1 IASVMRCTSHSA
13 TSTRRVAS
21 SLVAVAALKPM
32 LRCSQSPNCVI
43 ARSRYEGLPF
53 LPTMTTYARR
63 LGLFSGTMAVVG
75 GIIGGGIFRT
85 PAVVAERVGSAGLA
99 LAAWLLGGV
108 VALIGASCYGELGQR
123 RPRAGGGYV
132 YLRETWGPLPAFL
145 YGWTLLLVIATG
157 AIAAVAV
164 TFANY
169 ALALADLPQPLTV
182 PVAVGA
188 IVLVS
193 AVNYVGVKPAAITQ
207 NIFTILKLVALAAL
221 IAAGLV
227 AVPST
232 ALYRP
237 LPPITA
243 PTGWWEVGVAMGA
256 GLVPILFTYGGWQQT
271 NFIAEEIVD
280 AERNLPRALV
290 TGVAGVVVVYVLANV
305 AYLRVLGPAG
315 LAASTAP
322 AADVMRA
329 LLGPAGGTLI
339 AAGIAVSTFGFLNL
353 VILVTPRVLQA
364 MAADGVFFPRLAE
377 LHPVHRTPAAAILV
391 QAGWAV
397 VLTVSGTFGQLVDY
411 VAFGD
416 WIFFG
421 LTAAGL
427 FIYRA
432 RERRAGLEP
441 SPPRAV
447 RGPGYAWTPGVFVVA
462 AGYVVASSVGA
473 NPRNAAIGTGLILLG
488 VPLYYYWRGQLGER
502 SV

>member
-1 IASVMRCTSHSA
+1 MADRSVS
-13 TSTRRVAS
+13 
-21 SLVAVAALKPM
+21 
-32 LRCSQSPNCVI
+32 
-43 ARSRYEGLPF
+43 
-53 LPTMTTYARR
+53 YARK

-85 PAVVAERVGSAGLA
+85 PATVAERVSSSGTV
-99 LAAWLLGGV
+99 LAAWVVGGI
-108 VALIGASCYGELGQR
+108 VALIGAFCFGELGQR

-169 ALALADLPQPLTV
+169 ALALAGLPERLTV

-193 AVNYVGVKPAAITQ
+193 GINYVGVRPAAVTQ
-207 NIFTILKLVALAAL
+207 NIFTILKLAALAAL
-221 IAAGLV
+221 IGAAFF
-227 AVPST
+227 AVTST

-237 LPPITA
+237 LPPSTA
-243 PTGWWEVGVAMGA
+243 PVGLWGVVVSVGA
-256 GLVPILFTYGGWQQT
+256 ALVPILFTYGGWQQT
-271 NFIAEEIVD
+271 NFIAEEIID

-364 MAADGVFFPRLAE
+364 MAADGVFFPGLAA
-377 LHPVHRTPAAAILV
+377 LHPRYRTPTAAIV
-391 QAGWAV
+391 AESGWAI
-397 VLTVSGTFGQLVDY
+397 VLTLTGTFAQLVDY

-421 LTAAGL
+421 LTVAGL
-427 FIYRA
+427 YRIRA
-432 RERRAGLEP
+432 RDAEAG
-441 SPPRAV
+441 
-447 RGPGYAWTPGVFVVA
+447 TD
-462 AGYVVASSVGA
+462 
-473 NPRNAAIGTGLILLG
+473 
-488 VPLYYYWRGQLGER
+488 
-502 SV
+502 

>member
-1 IASVMRCTSHSA
+1 MRCTSHSA

-99 LAAWLLGGV
+99 LGAWLLGGV
-108 VALIGASCYGELGQR
+108 VALIGAFCYGELGQR

-169 ALALADLPQPLTV
+169 ALALAGLPQRLTV

-193 AVNYVGVKPAAITQ
+193 GINYVGVRPAAVTQ
-207 NIFTILKLVALAAL
+207 NIFTILKLAALAAL
-221 IAAGLV
+221 IGAAFF
-227 AVPST
+227 AVTST

-237 LPPITA
+237 LPPSTA
-243 PTGWWEVGVAMGA
+243 PEGWWGVVVSVGAA
-256 GLVPILFTYGGWQQT
+256 LVPILFTYGGWQQT
-271 NFIAEEIVD
+271 NFIAEEIID

-290 TGVAGVVVVYVLANV
+290 TGVAGVVVVYLLVNV

-322 AADVMRA
+322 AADVMARVV
-329 LLGPAGGTLI
+329 GPRGTRLI
-339 AAGIAVSTFGFLNL
+339 SAGIAVSTFGFLNL
-353 VILVTPRVLQA
+353 VILVTPRVFQA
-364 MAADGVFFPRLAE
+364 MAADGVFLRQLAR
-377 LHPVHRTPAAAILV
+377 LHPRYRTPSGAIVFMGAWSILL
-391 QAGWAV
+391 A
-397 VLTVSGTFGQLVDY
+397 LSGTYAQLLDY
-411 VAFGD
+411 VVFGD

-421 LTAAGL
+421 LAAASL
-427 FIYRA
+427 FVYRRRDPAVGVA
-432 RERRAGLEP
+432 RNDAGYRVP
-441 SPPRAV
+441 AYPWIPV
-447 RGPGYAWTPGVFVVA
+447 VFVLA
-462 AGYVVASSVGA
+462 AAYVVASSVVS
-473 NPRNAAIGTGLILLG
+473 NPRNALIGSGLLALG
-488 VPLYYYWRGQLGER
+488 VPAYWWARRDGGKP
-502 SV
+502 SS

>member
-1 IASVMRCTSHSA
+1 MRCTSHSA

-85 PAVVAERVGSAGLA
+85 PATVAERLRSPGLV
-99 LAAWLLGGV
+99 LVAWVIGGV
-108 VALIGASCYGELGQR
+108 VALIGAFCWGELGQR

-132 YLRETWGPLPAFL
+132 YLRETFGPLSAFL
-145 YGWTLLLVIATG
+145 YGWTLVLIIATG

-164 TFANY
+164 TFADY
-169 ALALADLPQPLTV
+169 TLALVGLPQRFSVPL
-182 PVAVGA
+182 AIAA
-188 IVLVS
+188 IVLLS
-193 AVNYVGVKPAAITQ
+193 GINYVGVRPAAITQ
-207 NIFTILKLVALAAL
+207 NIFTILKLAALAAL
-221 IAAGLV
+221 IAAGLFLTLPTV
-227 AVPST
+227 QPPNRPT
-232 ALYRP
+232 A
-237 LPPITA
+237 
-243 PTGWWEVGVAMGA
+243 GVAALGA
-256 GLVPILFTYGGWQQT
+256 ALVPVLFTYGGWQQT
-271 NFIAEEIVD
+271 NFIAEEIVEP
-280 AERNLPRALV
+280 ERNLPRALV
-290 TGVAGVVVVYVLANV
+290 LGVVVVVAVYLLANV

-329 LLGPAGGTLI
+329 QLGPAGGALI

-364 MAADGVFFPRLAE
+364 MAADGVFFRRLAE
-377 LHPVHRTPAAAILV
+377 LHPVYRTPAAAILF
-391 QAGWAV
+391 QAVWAI
-397 VLTVSGTFGQLVDY
+397 VLALTGTFSQLVDY

-421 LTAAGL
+421 LTVAGL
-427 FIYRA
+427 FIYRV
-432 RERRAGLEP
+432 RE
-441 SPPRAV
+441 V
-447 RGPGYAWTPGVFVVA
+447 TP
-462 AGYVVASSVGA
+462 
-473 NPRNAAIGTGLILLG
+473 L
-488 VPLYYYWRGQLGER
+488 PLHTVEM
-502 SV
+502 